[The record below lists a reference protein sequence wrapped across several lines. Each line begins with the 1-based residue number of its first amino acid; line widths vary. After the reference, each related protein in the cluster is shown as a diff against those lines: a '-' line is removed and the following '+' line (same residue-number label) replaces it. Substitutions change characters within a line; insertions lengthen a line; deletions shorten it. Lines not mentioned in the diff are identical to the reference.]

1 MEFEIGTMSNEC
13 NEKNDE
19 CLKAGWGTPLTR
31 RTYRDLKNLD
41 QSRDDL
47 DEIETIENECA
58 QGEDSGNGEAW
69 GQHADLELEAIA
81 ESISSME
88 IDSYDD

>member
-1 MEFEIGTMSNEC
+1 MNFKIGTMSNNG
-13 NEKNDE
+13 NEKHDE
-19 CLKAGWGTPLTR
+19 CLKEGWGTPSTR

-41 QSRDDL
+41 QTCDDL
-47 DEIETIENECA
+47 DEIETIGNACA
-58 QGEDSGNGEAW
+58 KGEDSGNGEAW

-88 IDSYDD
+88 IDS